1 MDKPAPIL
9 DQIYQDYLKQ
19 LRKLDL
25 TSLATKIGTAT
36 AGNSLFIS
44 LFGRPYQISPSRI
57 TDPSGQEPIHSVK
70 VVLCRYLLHYPDSE
84 PQGQEWVSYKD
95 FKEAAPFVGGFQNNT
110 ERAIAKKFSG
120 RLTALKEAC
129 LCLGGEEAGVDWAY
143 QLSMKFVA
151 LPHVPIL
158 LAFNDADEEFP
169 ARCLLLFERRAQR
182 YLDMECLAILAW
194 LLTDY
199 LNECHGEPRQTV
211 M

>member
-1 MDKPAPIL
+1 VDKPAPIF

-19 LRKLDL
+19 LRELDL
-25 TSLATKIGTAT
+25 TSLAPKIGTAT
-36 AGNSLFIS
+36 GGGSLFIP
-44 LFGRPYQISPSRI
+44 LFGRPYQVSPSGVS
-57 TDPSGQEPIHSVK
+57 DPSGQEPIHSVK
-70 VVLCRYLLHYPDSE
+70 VVLCRYLLHYPSSE

-95 FKEAAPFVGGFQNNT
+95 FKGAAPFVGGFQNNT

-129 LCLGGEEAGVDWAY
+129 HCLGGEEAGGDWTY
-143 QLSMKFVA
+143 QLSMKFTA
-151 LPHVPIL
+151 LPHIPIL

-169 ARCLLLFERRAQR
+169 ALCLLLFERRAGR

-199 LNECHGEPRQTV
+199 VNECRGEPGQTV